1 MQNDEIYGLNAYESP
16 ERKKCTMAEEKQSLT
31 RIYHLRGDIENTTE
45 PFLVNTIGETYN
57 MNKFENGFVRGR
69 NDYYMMCMTSGVLNA
84 RIGDEQVL
92 LEPNKFFIIPPRTY
106 IWYDCYESPDP
117 IKYFTIHV
125 TGYDVENVLKKCGL
139 PIGKLT
145 DVHITRS
152 LIYHFENV
160 LALFPARGNDFDFK
174 LGAMVQSF
182 LIMLANNIVLEDNA
196 IEARIDR
203 SIKYIHDHINEPLS
217 VKELAEMEFFSPSRY
232 RAIFKNATGSSPVEY
247 ITEQRIRLACA
258 LLEHGDLTL
267 SQVAETCGYTDRL
280 YFQRVF
286 KRHINMTPGEYKA
299 KFH

>member
-1 MQNDEIYGLNAYESP
+1 
-16 ERKKCTMAEEKQSLT
+16 MAEEKKSMT
-31 RIYHLRGDIENTTE
+31 RIHHLRGDIEDLDA
-45 PFLVNTIGETYN
+45 PFLVNTIGETYT
-57 MNKFENGFVRGR
+57 MNRFENGFVRGR

-84 RIGDEQVL
+84 KIGEEHVL
-92 LEPNKFFIIPPRTY
+92 LTPNKLFVIPPHTY
-106 IWYDCYESPDP
+106 IWYDNYESVDP

-125 TGYDVENVLKKCGL
+125 TGYDAENILKKCGV
-139 PIGKLT
+139 PICKLT
-145 DVHITRS
+145 DVHITRTIVD
-152 LIYHFENV
+152 LFENI
-160 LALFPARGNDFDFK
+160 LAIFPAKGENFDYQ
-174 LGAMVQSF
+174 LGVMVQSF
-182 LIMLANNIVLEDNA
+182 FVMLANNIVVEDNA

-217 VKELAEMEFFSPSRY
+217 VKTLAEMEFFSPSRY
-232 RAIFKNATGSSPVEY
+232 RTIFKNATGSSPVEY

-258 LLEHGDLTL
+258 LLEHGDLSL